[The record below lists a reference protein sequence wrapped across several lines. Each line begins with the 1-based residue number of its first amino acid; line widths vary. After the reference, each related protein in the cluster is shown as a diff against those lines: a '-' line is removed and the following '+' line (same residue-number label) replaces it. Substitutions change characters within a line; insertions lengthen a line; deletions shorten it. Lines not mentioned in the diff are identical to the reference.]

1 MLNAEGLFP
10 KEQGVAVIFNIEK
23 LLEWLLSEIFRI
35 MRRLQLRSSFFSF
48 IIQMKWMSTKLK
60 EIKENVI
67 HCVQS
72 ALKRLKR
79 QILQLEFLKA
89 LNNFMAT
96 NTSSYAY

>member
-1 MLNAEGLFP
+1 
-10 KEQGVAVIFNIEK
+10 
-23 LLEWLLSEIFRI
+23 
-35 MRRLQLRSSFFSF
+35 
-48 IIQMKWMSTKLK
+48 MSTKLK